1 MNYRDYKI
9 FFKDGVYH
17 IFNRGVARQGTFLDD
32 RDYELFLR
40 RLKEQVLGEPIPV
53 QAKTSYRRKVFQPG
67 MFAVLAYCLMPN
79 HFHIVVKQLTDVPVS
94 ELFLRVL
101 TGYGKVFNLKYERV
115 GPVFQDRF
123 KAVAVMTDEQLL
135 WLSAY
140 IHQNPKVAG
149 LVRDLTDWPWS
160 SYLDYIGKRSG
171 RLVDQS
177 IVMSLP
183 NIQNNTLYYNKFVE
197 GSYESIW
204 SRKEIENLTL
214 D

>member
-1 MNYRDYKI
+1 
-9 FFKDGVYH
+9 
-17 IFNRGVARQGTFLDD
+17 
-32 RDYELFLR
+32 
-40 RLKEQVLGEPIPV
+40 
-53 QAKTSYRRKVFQPG
+53 
-67 MFAVLAYCLMPN
+67 
-79 HFHIVVKQLTDVPVS
+79 
-94 ELFLRVL
+94 
-101 TGYGKVFNLKYERV
+101 
-115 GPVFQDRF
+115 
-123 KAVAVMTDEQLL
+123 MTDEQLL